1 MAPGN
6 RDTVKGAVCL
16 TARGPAP
23 PKQAWDGR
31 LEPPAPWSCRHSR
44 LPRGSRP
51 AGEDAQGIGS
61 GLPSSQPHSPASHPP
76 PTGSLSSGL
85 CDPSD
90 IRAIQPLPPFV
101 CTSPGPAPFFKGLA
115 PATSQPQP
123 SPWRTAK
130 SMQMPSQALS
140 PAHLHQSPWSL
151 PRTLP
156 GSSPHNY
163 TLDTAIAW
171 RCSASLWELF

>member
-1 MAPGN
+1 M
-6 RDTVKGAVCL
+6 
-16 TARGPAP
+16 
-23 PKQAWDGR
+23 DG
-31 LEPPAPWSCRHSR
+31 LSL
-44 LPRGSRP
+44 LPRGAAVTAVSPGDPDQLERTLRVLDLGCP
-51 AGEDAQGIGS
+51 AAS
-61 GLPSSQPHSPASHPP
+61 PTHQPHIPP

-171 RCSASLWELF
+171 RCSASRWELF